1 VDVVGVRSPA
11 CQYLAHAV
19 LSDASAVAR
28 RLGAAVRHVPLMVPI
43 ILGLLLI
50 PSIWTASAQISDG
63 VVRTGLLNDQS
74 SIYVDDGGPGSVVA
88 AHMAI
93 KDPGKKRLGRPI
105 ELLVGG
111 TAEPADM
118 LWIEEKEIA
127 SRKAQQRDKRRAF
140 PEQE

>member
-1 VDVVGVRSPA
+1 MIWKRVDVVGVRSPA

-74 SIYVDDGGPGSVVA
+74 SIYVDDGGPGRA
-88 AHMAI
+88 
-93 KDPGKKRLGRPI
+93 RLGSCGPH
-105 ELLVGG
+105 GDQG
-111 TAEPADM
+111 P
-118 LWIEEKEIA
+118 WEKEA
-127 SRKAQQRDKRRAF
+127 R
-140 PEQE
+140 

>member
-1 VDVVGVRSPA
+1 MSMMGGQA
-11 CQYLAHAV
+11 
-19 LSDASAVAR
+19 
-28 RLGAAVRHVPLMVPI
+28 
-43 ILGLLLI
+43 
-50 PSIWTASAQISDG
+50 
-63 VVRTGLLNDQS
+63 
-74 SIYVDDGGPGSVVA
+74 GPGSVVA